1 MSEECYLYKSGL
13 VAEPVVAILAHAVEV
28 GLVLSVVAVRE
39 LAILVE
45 PERYKNNTDFYHC
58 VSIEKWVDGC
68 GIASQE
74 PPREMMMMGAA
85 C

>member
-1 MSEECYLYKSGL
+1 M
-13 VAEPVVAILAHAVEV
+13 EV
-28 GLVLSVVAVRE
+28 GLVLAVVAVRK

-58 VSIEKWVDGC
+58 VSIEKWVVGC
-68 GIASQE
+68 AIAYQE
-74 PPREMMMMGAA
+74 LPGEMMMMGAA

>member
-28 GLVLSVVAVRE
+28 GLVLAVVAVRK

-45 PERYKNNTDFYHC
+45 PERCTRITLI
-58 VSIEKWVDGC
+58 SIIV
-68 GIASQE
+68 
-74 PPREMMMMGAA
+74 
-85 C
+85 

>member
-28 GLVLSVVAVRE
+28 GLVLAVVAVRK

-45 PERYKNNTDFYHC
+45 PVRYKNNTDFYHC

-74 PPREMMMMGAA
+74 QQLEK
-85 C
+85 